1 MDERPLVWLAFYWL
15 GYFVL
20 HSVLACLPVKRAVAA
35 RWPAA
40 MPAYRLMFNFVAVL
54 LVIPPLLYVIRY
66 PGPVLWQ
73 WEGVAWW
80 LAQGLAVAAVAGFA
94 LTLRDYDGSEFLGV
108 RQWRSGERRI
118 EDQER
123 FTLSVLHR
131 FVRHPWYSL
140 ALVLVWTRDM
150 PAAWFVTSVAVTVYF
165 VLGSRLE
172 ETRLEQYYGEAYRR
186 YRQRVPGLVPLP
198 GRWLSKDEARRLTAL
213 SVRRV

>member
-1 MDERPLVWLAFYWL
+1 MGARPLVLLALYWL

-20 HSVLACLPVKRAVAA
+20 HSVLASLPVKRAVAA
-35 RWPAA
+35 RWPGA
-40 MPAYRLMFNFVAVL
+40 MPAYRLVFNVIAVL
-54 LVIPPLLYVIRY
+54 LVIPPLLILIRY

-73 WEGVAWW
+73 WDGIAWW

-94 LTLRDYDGSEFLGV
+94 LTLREYDGSEFLGI
-108 RQWRSGERRI
+108 RQWRSGERRV

-123 FTLSVLHR
+123 FRLSVLHR

-140 ALVLVWTRDM
+140 AFVLIWTRDM
-150 PAAWFVTSVAVTVYF
+150 TGAWLVTSIALTAYL

-172 ETRLEQYYGEAYRR
+172 EARLEQYYGEAYRR

-198 GRWLSKDEARRLTAL
+198 GRYLSREEARRLTDL
-213 SVRRV
+213 SVRRG